1 MTVGGVA
8 VEEEKSWEQPDP
20 SVDNLPF
27 TSFDEARASESSR
40 RRSSAAAERDH
51 DNVVDALE
59 RDFDVTIPV
68 EGRPLLP
75 NHGLHATPDSLIDL
89 RTAREFG
96 RDSIQLFVTIMI
108 AIGFL
113 DTLADPEEG
122 RRVLASC
129 GVKVTRLRSTLTAL
143 LVWFVLVSLVRALAL
158 TVFEVVTDFN
168 AERGNVE
175 NGKV

>member
-1 MTVGGVA
+1 MQLLTRGTSATRDGIASASAGLITISSHA
-8 VEEEKSWEQPDP
+8 VRRYSRGA
-20 SVDNLPF
+20 F
-27 TSFDEARASESSR
+27 ES
-40 RRSSAAAERDH
+40 DH
-51 DNVVDALE
+51 LHA
-59 RDFDVTIPV
+59 DVTPSTRRGHWSHSTQDAKRFVVIV
-68 EGRPLLP
+68 TNMTAMVILVNNR
-75 NHGLHATPDSLIDL
+75 
-89 RTAREFG
+89 AREFG
-96 RDSIQLFVTIMI
+96 RDSILTFVWIMV

-143 LVWFVLVSLVRALAL
+143 LVWFVLVSLVRTLAI

-168 AERGNVE
+168 AERGNPE